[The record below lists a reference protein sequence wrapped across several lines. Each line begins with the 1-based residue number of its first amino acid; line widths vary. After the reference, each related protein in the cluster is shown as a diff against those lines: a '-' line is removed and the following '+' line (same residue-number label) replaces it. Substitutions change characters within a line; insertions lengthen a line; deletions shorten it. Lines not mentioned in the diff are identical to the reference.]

1 MTRATSRTFHNS
13 TMLGPPTQTQRVM
26 VQVTYLLVLT
36 YLEVGAAA
44 AAYEQRVSGE
54 DDAELRVI
62 VTHAASSVAGRGEHL
77 ESARA
82 RRPAHLFTLSQQ
94 LISFCSRRRADRR
107 AEPRHPLL
115 ERARARDVVGVRVG
129 VEGEHEL
136 SAHRFDGGE
145 VAIHLRAVVVARDTR
160 QPDQS
165 NLAAESHGGRG

>member
-1 MTRATSRTFHNS
+1 
-13 TMLGPPTQTQRVM
+13 MLGPPTQTQ
-26 VQVTYLLVLT
+26 QYGAGYLLTYLLT

-44 AAYEQRVSGE
+44 AAYEQRVSRE

-82 RRPAHLFTLSQQ
+82 RRPAHLLTLSQQ
-94 LISFCSRRRADRR
+94 LISLCSRRCADRR
-107 AEPRHPLL
+107 AEPRDPLL

-145 VAIHLRAVVVARDTR
+145 VAIHLRVVVVARDAR
-160 QPDQS
+160 QPGQS
-165 NLAAESHGGRG
+165 NLL